1 MKKKNVIIGI
11 LCLFIFLL
19 NVDVYAYTKQDII
32 DISYSIK
39 TCSPKTTALVKG
51 YRNSYLR
58 LLNEREVSQK
68 NLNKIYSDIDK
79 AIKILNDNKL
89 CSMDQESSVSKSLKD
104 KLYNLYDDASE
115 ILINSPLIST
125 KKKSDTK
132 IIIDSSSKEIKIY
145 QDGTLADIIKTD
157 AKLNYV
163 GLNKNL
169 IFFIALF
176 SIGSLVFFVISF
188 IKKDNFIIKGL
199 VYSFIFILMGLI
211 VFKNQISIGF
221 DMISL
226 MKIKQQSITKDV
238 LTEGNK
244 IISYP
249 LYGNKYA
256 TINIK
261 EKSGDIYFGDGAD
274 ILKRGVGQSNSSVL
288 PGENGTTILSGHNT
302 GVLSALFEIKNGDKI
317 IIQTV
322 YGKFVYNVLYTKVIN
337 DTDISS
343 LNEKT
348 DLIIYT
354 CYPNKTLYSNK
365 RLIVYSK
372 LVSDE
377 WLGDKK

>member
-68 NLNKIYSDIDK
+68 NLNKIYSDIDE
-79 AIKILNDNKL
+79 AISILNENKL

-244 IISYP
+244 IWP
-249 LYGNKYA
+249 
-256 TINIK
+256 
-261 EKSGDIYFGDGAD
+261 
-274 ILKRGVGQSNSSVL
+274 
-288 PGENGTTILSGHNT
+288 
-302 GVLSALFEIKNGDKI
+302 
-317 IIQTV
+317 
-322 YGKFVYNVLYTKVIN
+322 
-337 DTDISS
+337 
-343 LNEKT
+343 
-348 DLIIYT
+348 
-354 CYPNKTLYSNK
+354 
-365 RLIVYSK
+365 
-372 LVSDE
+372 
-377 WLGDKK
+377 